1 MGSIRQICIV
11 ICESVF
17 IKMIKKQILHWSVR
31 VPSSCRSVQG
41 DGGDDYLDVRD
52 QVILLESFL
61 KEKKDELK
69 RLEAVDD
76 EKNRLFA
83 TVVSLGLTVDD
94 AIEILQ
100 RHRSVGNAV

>member
-1 MGSIRQICIV
+1 M
-11 ICESVF
+11 
-17 IKMIKKQILHWSVR
+17 
-31 VPSSCRSVQG
+31 QG

-52 QVILLESFL
+52 QVLLLESLL

-69 RLEAVDD
+69 RLEAVDG
-76 EKNRLFA
+76 EKNRLFS

-100 RHRSVGNAV
+100 WHRRVGKME